1 MRNNELVSQRPGR
14 PSAWWSKRRLSLGRI
29 RGLSGRLVQNAS
41 ESARNRL
48 DLAKTAKLRRIL
60 DHPRADPSERGV
72 TQTHFGPQPT
82 PGSADTNRSSSSR
95 RNATQ
100 HHRRAPWSAPP
111 TGACGAT
118 PHNTT
123 GEDRSVRN
131 TDPNVRPHDLRSR
144 PVAWCS
150 GCAVPSG
157 GRLCGECGCGA
168 LLGPALPPRPYPHA
182 ARTAPGGQ
190 SACHG
195 IGRPTERLRAIM
207 RPTEER
213 VHPGGV

>member
-95 RNATQ
+95 RNAAQ
-100 HHRRAPWSAPP
+100 PHRRGP
-111 TGACGAT
+111 
-118 PHNTT
+118 
-123 GEDRSVRN
+123 VRAEHQ
-131 TDPNVRPHDLRSR
+131 PERALPHDLRSR

-213 VHPGGV
+213 VHPGGI